1 LVTVLAGVPVG
12 FALILGTAGYLWVS
26 NSSPMVALP
35 QNMVNGTSNYVLL
48 AVPFFV
54 FAGLIMER
62 GGISVRLVRFVQALV
77 GHLRGGLLQVVVVSM
92 YLVPAFRAR
101 RLRT

>member
-1 LVTVLAGVPVG
+1 VA
-12 FALILGTAGYLWVS
+12 AGYLWVS

-35 QNMVNGTSNYVLL
+35 QNMVTEPPITCYWP
-48 AVPFFV
+48 VPFFV

-62 GGISVRLVRFVQALV
+62 AASALRLVPSSKGWS
-77 GHLRGGLLQVVVVSM
+77 GHLRRRALAGRRVSM
-92 YLVPAFRAR
+92 YLFPAFRAR